1 MHTDKR
7 SFMEFL
13 SETSP
18 FPDRIPG
25 VMRRISPFFRFADE
39 QRYPLADASRL
50 KKPTIARTIANVTNK
65 PVHDIMFVSR
75 ANPYERPAWMTQ
87 TSYRQTVVQSL
98 KESLGMGIRENL
110 IQGLGALIAGNADW
124 ENVRGDV
131 RNHLESGLVISLA
144 DRIGDLYEDPLVT
157 EMEEI
162 IEACLL
168 HLIALTLYCDPS
180 QSDRVKDLIILLK
193 SALPLGEWIEDPATW
208 LVLTA

>member
-1 MHTDKR
+1 MRIDRR
-7 SFMEFL
+7 SFKKFL
-13 SETSP
+13 AETSP

-39 QRYPLADASRL
+39 KSCPLADASRL
-50 KKPTIARTIANVTNK
+50 KKQVVAHTIANVTKK

-75 ANPYERPAWMTQ
+75 TNPYERPAWMTEK
-87 TSYRQTVVQSL
+87 SYRQSLVQSL
-98 KESLGMGIRENL
+98 KESLGMGIRESL
-110 IQGLGALIAGNADW
+110 IQGLGALIADDPHW
-124 ENVRGDV
+124 KNVSTDV
-131 RNHLESGLVISLA
+131 RTHLASELVISPP
-144 DRIGDLYEDPLVT
+144 DRMDDLDEDPLMT

-180 QSDRVKDLIILLK
+180 QSDQVKDLIILLTR
-193 SALPLGEWIEDPATW
+193 AIPLGEWIEEPTTW